1 MAGHGDPALQL
12 TTKNQATAVRDGP
25 SENLRFWLTYRTTQG
40 RIFGMSLG
48 FGIAG
53 AVRCVAEGQG
63 AVKGSEML

>member
-1 MAGHGDPALQL
+1 MAGHGDPALQFTATKE
-12 TTKNQATAVRDGP
+12 TTAARYRP
-25 SENLRFWLTYRTTQG
+25 SENLRFLLTYRTTQG
-40 RIFGMSLG
+40 RIFRMSLG